1 MFHGVL
7 NKHMIL
13 LGQIVLWL
21 GYFMAVTLCYRKCYT
36 NDNSHKI
43 AKPKDYLSEKDHV
56 FI

>member
-36 NDNSHKI
+36 NDNSQQTFR
-43 AKPKDYLSEKDHV
+43 L
-56 FI
+56 

>member
-7 NKHMIL
+7 SKHMIL

-36 NDNSHKI
+36 NNNSQQTFRSTQLHSTK
-43 AKPKDYLSEKDHV
+43 
-56 FI
+56 